1 MYLALIVLPIL
12 GSIMSGFFGRRI
24 GVSGAQI
31 ITCSCVITTT
41 ILAIFAFL
49 EVGFNN
55 IPVTIH
61 LFRWIDVES
70 LNVSWAFNFD
80 SLTVSMLIPVLIVSS
95 LVHVYS
101 IGYMSH
107 DPHNQ
112 RFFSYLSLF
121 TFMMIILVTADNFL
135 LMFVGWE
142 GVGVCSYLLVSFWF
156 TRIAANQSSLSAFL
170 TNRVGDCFLTIGMF
184 AILWSFGD
192 INYFLVFSL
201 SPYLSENVII
211 IVGICL
217 LIGAMAKSSQVGLH
231 VWLPMAMEGPTPV
244 SALIHAATMV
254 TAGVYLL
261 MRASPIIEY
270 SSIILLI
277 ILWVGAITTVFSSL
291 VGLFQQDIKKVIAYS
306 TMSQLGMMVIA
317 VGLSSYNLA
326 LFHLVNHAFY
336 KALLFL
342 GAGAV
347 IHAVND
353 NQDFRKYGGL
363 RSYLPLS
370 YSIMLIASLSL
381 VAFPF
386 MTGFYSKDLIIESA
400 FGQYKLSSVIIYFI
414 ATTGAMFTTLYS
426 VKVLYITFL
435 SEPNG
440 PLVYYKNETSKA
452 AHEGDIFMSLPLIIL
467 AIFSIYFG
475 FLTKDI
481 FIGLGSDFFSDNALF
496 IHPSQEIMIN
506 TEFSVPV
513 IYKLTPLF
521 FTISLTGLSILFTE
535 FYPRL
540 LIKFKYS
547 NTGYNI
553 FSFLNQRFAVELI
566 YNKYISGLVLTLGGQ
581 TSKDMDKGIVETFGP
596 YGLQNKFTEISRS
609 INKLSTG
616 LVTNYALYIL
626 IGLLF
631 FLNILFF
638 SEHTNINYMF
648 MIILISLK
656 SLSLVYRG
664 KPIFKNSMLLAAV
677 PVVYG
682 LMLVDLADQTVL
694 LYQNHLP
701 TLMALAEYE
710 KLRQLILARNNLLYY
725 YKELLQ
731 TTVDNLRSNDPTRIF
746 AGHEFKSSQT
756 LLNLRQ
762 CKNSSVS
769 STSAFNLSNYPDLQD
784 MQENTGLEGKNLHQS
799 IKSIHSLESQMSYWA
814 SKTATIA
821 SNPAVRLAWITL
833 KNSV

>member
-762 CKNSSVS
+762 CKNISVS